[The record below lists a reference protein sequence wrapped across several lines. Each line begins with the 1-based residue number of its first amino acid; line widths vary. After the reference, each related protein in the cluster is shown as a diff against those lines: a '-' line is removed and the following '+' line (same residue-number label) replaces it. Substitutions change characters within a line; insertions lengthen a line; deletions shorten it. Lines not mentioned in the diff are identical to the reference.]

1 MWGIARMHTK
11 TLTIGERV
19 RVIAGIPS
27 FWRHVGRIV
36 NIVEPFVGET
46 MKEACLLELPLYRVR
61 LDDGR
66 SFRFRGRDLEP
77 MN

>member
-1 MWGIARMHTK
+1 MK

-19 RVIAGIPS
+19 RVTAGIPS
-27 FWRHVGRIV
+27 FWRHIGRV
-36 NIVEPFVGET
+36 VQVAEPFAKES
-46 MKEACLLELPLYRVR
+46 MKETCLLEMPLYLVR

-77 MN
+77 LS

>member
-1 MWGIARMHTK
+1 MKA
-11 TLTIGERV
+11 LTIGERV
-19 RVIAGIPS
+19 RVTAGIPS

-36 NIVEPFVGET
+36 QIVDLFVGES
-46 MKEACLLELPLYRVR
+46 MKEVCLLELPLYRVR

-77 MN
+77 MG

>member
-1 MWGIARMHTK
+1 MKA
-11 TLTIGERV
+11 LTIGERV
-19 RVIAGIPS
+19 RVTAGIPS
-27 FWRHVGRIV
+27 FWRHAGRIV
-36 NIVEPFVGET
+36 QIVEPFVGES

>member
-1 MWGIARMHTK
+1 MKA
-11 TLTIGERV
+11 LTIGERV
-19 RVIAGIPS
+19 RVTAGIPS

-36 NIVEPFVGET
+36 QIVDLFVGES
-46 MKEACLLELPLYRVR
+46 MKEVCLLELLLYRVR